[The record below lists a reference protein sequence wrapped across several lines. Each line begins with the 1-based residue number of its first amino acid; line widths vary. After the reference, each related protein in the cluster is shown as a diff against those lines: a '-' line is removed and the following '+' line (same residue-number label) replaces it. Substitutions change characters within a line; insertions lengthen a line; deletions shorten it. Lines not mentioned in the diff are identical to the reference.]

1 MRQRDVEQMIRKY
14 GHERG
19 SFQVMMRL
27 AEEIDYL
34 QRNMKDMA
42 EAFAAITQVVTMQ
55 NTVADKMKDKIDAV
69 SRHFDDDPRSTRA
82 IVTSTDP
89 EDN

>member
-69 SRHFDDDPRSTRA
+69 SRHFDDDPRSTHA
-82 IVTSTDP
+82 IVNSADP